1 MDIEIDDTVQ
11 PRITLGD
18 IKDYLTDKKCKEE
31 TITVELTVAEAFEYQ
46 INIKF
51 KGIGD
56 KKEFYSYMTDFLH
69 NFMDEAMSSGFK
81 FGNNIVS
88 VESFVNE
95 TKS

>member
-1 MDIEIDDTVQ
+1 MGKYLWCECEQEECEFCDEDFSQEIEDD
-11 PRITLGD
+11 
-18 IKDYLTDKKCKEE
+18 KD
-31 TITVELTVAEAFEYQ
+31 FEYQ
-46 INIKF
+46 INIKL

-69 NFMDEAMSSGFK
+69 NFMAEAMRSGFK